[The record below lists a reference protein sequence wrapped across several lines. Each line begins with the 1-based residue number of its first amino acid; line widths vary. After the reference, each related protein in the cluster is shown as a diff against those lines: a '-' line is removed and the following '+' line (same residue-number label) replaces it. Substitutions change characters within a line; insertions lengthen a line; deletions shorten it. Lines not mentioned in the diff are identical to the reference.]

1 MLRQSGCPV
10 CRGLTEAMHRS
21 IFWFLYEGYFE
32 EGSIRQLCASG
43 GFCPSHF
50 WVLVG
55 RSGTWTL
62 SAVPQYLIQDVLE
75 RLQGARR
82 SRWRRPSPIR
92 EDWPSCVQ
100 LAWWEQYLVGLF
112 VIALRDPDVR
122 SAYAQGNRLCPR
134 HVRLVCTS
142 QPDRRHRRARK
153 HPEISAIPCSELQR
167 ESELVPRSMTMH
179 QCPLCGVEL
188 TTRRTMLEQ
197 WQLDS
202 DGSLST
208 HQAWEDL
215 CALHEAWLI
224 ITGSPSSRGR
234 GHDILATSGMQRA
247 LDQTRRHRSW
257 RREAP
262 QECPLCMLER
272 QVTRREA
279 NRLLSHLAL
288 GDKRTAYA
296 AGLGLCVRHFVPA
309 VSEAPPDLQRFL
321 VDQLQQQLVTLLS
334 ELSEFFRKADYRYR
348 LEPRGAEQ
356 TAWRRAI
363 VKLVGAPELALP
375 GCGIPDGR

>member
-1 MLRQSGCPV
+1 MGNLREPRHWFTSFTPGLVAFLRRWRGQASTAVERDAIGQSRAMLRQPGCPV

-21 IFWFLYEGYFE
+21 IFWFLYEGYLE

-50 WVLVG
+50 WALVG

-82 SRWRRPSPIR
+82 SRWRQPSPIR
-92 EDWPSCVQ
+92 EDCPSCVQ
-100 LAWWEQYLVGLF
+100 LAWWEQYLVGRF
-112 VIALRDPDVR
+112 VIALRDRDVR

-208 HQAWEDL
+208 HQACEDL

-224 ITGSPSSRGR
+224 
-234 GHDILATSGMQRA
+234 
-247 LDQTRRHRSW
+247 
-257 RREAP
+257 
-262 QECPLCMLER
+262 
-272 QVTRREA
+272 
-279 NRLLSHLAL
+279 
-288 GDKRTAYA
+288 
-296 AGLGLCVRHFVPA
+296 
-309 VSEAPPDLQRFL
+309 
-321 VDQLQQQLVTLLS
+321 
-334 ELSEFFRKADYRYR
+334 
-348 LEPRGAEQ
+348 
-356 TAWRRAI
+356 
-363 VKLVGAPELALP
+363 
-375 GCGIPDGR
+375 